1 MIKISS
7 FSLINNLAK
16 RTWEFYEDKLI
27 FKVRSL
33 TVDYETEVVYEKIKI
48 IRNKKMKDLSWV
60 WVAFSVVVILGLVD
74 LTLRYFGLVN
84 STIATIEKVIAVLA
98 LFLLIL
104 ASRTLEYYSFLD
116 ADQYYLTTVEVDK
129 NSENAILE
137 AIRLIKLKTKII
149 KETHWNDLLPNT
161 SPVFQITEFDF
172 PDFLNRVKVGFYE
185 DKLVAVERSLAEEI
199 ITVIRYDEFSGKTKS
214 ARTGNDK
221 WDTAS
226 SYWLIFVCITGVTTA
241 IFFAEQVRGN
251 SLYFQSFVGGLLLII
266 PIVILKYVKSEIV
279 IFYDKKDN
287 GIFWL
292 QVNPANREKLN
303 QIVAF
308 VRERVSQTIEK
319 PA

>member
-7 FSLINNLAK
+7 FSLTNNLAK
-16 RTWEFYEDKLI
+16 RTWEFYDDKLI

-33 TVDYETEVVYEKIKI
+33 TVDYETEVAYEKIKV
-48 IRNKKMKDLSWV
+48 IRAKKMKDLSWIWLV
-60 WVAFSVVVILGLVD
+60 FSTIVILGLVH
-74 LTLRYFGLVN
+74 LALRYFGLVN
-84 STIATIEKVIAVLA
+84 PTIATVEKVIAVLA
-98 LFLLIL
+98 LCLLVL
-104 ASRTLEYYSFLD
+104 ASRTLESYSFLD

-129 NSENAILE
+129 NSKNAILE
-137 AIRLIKLKTKII
+137 AIRLIKLKTEII
-149 KETHWNDLLPNT
+149 KETHWSDLLPNT

-185 DKLVAVERSLAEEI
+185 DKLIAVEKSLAEELT
-199 ITVIRYDEFSGKTKS
+199 TVIRYDEFSGKTKS
-214 ARTGNDK
+214 ARTGNAK
-221 WDTAS
+221 WDAAS
-226 SYWLIFVCITGVTTA
+226 SYWLIFVCITGITTA

-266 PIVILKYVKSEIV
+266 PIFLLKYVKSEIV
-279 IFYDKKDN
+279 IFYDQKDS

-292 QVNPANREKLN
+292 QVNSANRERVN

-308 VRERVSQTIEK
+308 VRERTSQTIEK